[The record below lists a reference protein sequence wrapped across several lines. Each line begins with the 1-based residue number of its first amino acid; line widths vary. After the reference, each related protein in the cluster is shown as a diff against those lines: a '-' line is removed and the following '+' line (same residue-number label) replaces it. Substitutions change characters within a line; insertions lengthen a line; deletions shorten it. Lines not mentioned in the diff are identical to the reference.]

1 MHFCRAVIL
10 LLLASAASCVYAG
23 EFGANIYGLSYHFER
38 GRARELGLENQF
50 NPGLGVR
57 YLIGENDRFRW
68 FADGGLYYDSS
79 RHLAKLGGIAAQW
92 KATESLGLGGA
103 LVVWN
108 SRSYNE
114 GRTFVAPLPVV
125 SYEIRW
131 ATLNLFYAPKVSSYN
146 EVNTL
151 GFWVTVWPGRW

>member
-1 MHFCRAVIL
+1 MRLCRTVVL
-10 LLLASAASCVYAG
+10 VLLAVVGSFTHAG
-23 EFGANIYGLSYHFER
+23 EFGANIYGLSYHLER
-38 GRARELGLENQF
+38 GRAKELGLDNQF

-57 YLIGENDRFRW
+57 YLIGENQRFRW
-68 FADGGLYYDSS
+68 FADAGLYEDSS
-79 RHLAKLGGIAAQW
+79 RHLGKLAGIAAQW

-108 SRSYNE
+108 SQSYNQ

-125 SYEIRW
+125 SYEITW
-131 ATLNLFYAPKVSSYN
+131 ATLNFFYAPKVQPYN
-146 EVNTL
+146 EINTF